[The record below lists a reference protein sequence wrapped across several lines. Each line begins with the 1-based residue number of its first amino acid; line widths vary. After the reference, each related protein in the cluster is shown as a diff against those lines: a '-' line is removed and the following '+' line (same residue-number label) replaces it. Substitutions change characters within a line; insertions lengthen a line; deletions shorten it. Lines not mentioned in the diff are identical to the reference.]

1 MVAKFYDINWKK
13 AEKELFENQTLLLK
27 AYINN
32 DQIKLLNIQNKI
44 VRSFS
49 ARAIAVKKI
58 TANNWIEI
66 NC

>member
-32 DQIKLLNIQNKI
+32 DQIKLLDRN
-44 VRSFS
+44 
-49 ARAIAVKKI
+49 
-58 TANNWIEI
+58 
-66 NC
+66 